1 MAEWNPWQEMHRLR
15 HDIDRAF
22 AQVGGRNGRG
32 NGHTFPTAF
41 LPGRA
46 ARAYPLVNVS
56 EDANA
61 LYVTALAPGLDPTAF
76 QLTVQDNRLT
86 MTGEKQRVTAEV
98 QPEAFHRSERAA
110 GTFVRTVMLPSDV
123 EHAQVQAAYKHG
135 LLVVTLPKAEQA
147 KPKQI
152 AVSVAG

>member
-1 MAEWNPWQEMHRLR
+1 MAEWNPWQEMERLR
-15 HDIDRAF
+15 HDINRAF
-22 AQVGGRNGRG
+22 EQGGWRTGWRNG
-32 NGHTFPTAF
+32 HSFPTAF

-46 ARAYPLVNVS
+46 ARAYPLVNMS
-56 EDANA
+56 EDADA
-61 LYVTALAPGLDPTAF
+61 VYVTALAPGLDPAAVHV
-76 QLTVQDNRLT
+76 TVQDNRLT
-86 MTGEKQRVTAEV
+86 IAGEKPRVAAEV

-110 GTFVRTVMLPSDV
+110 GKFVRTVTLPIDV
-123 EHAQVQAAYKHG
+123 EHEQVQAEYKHG